1 MTSEKEAPLRSWQEK
16 VHAALAEAG
25 FEPYEES
32 GLWKKNGI
40 LFGRGAALQQ
50 AMLEVGK
57 SLASY

>member
-32 GLWKKNGI
+32 GLWEKTVSCSAGGQRCSK
-40 LFGRGAALQQ
+40 RCS
-50 AMLEVGK
+50 K
-57 SLASY
+57 SGSL